1 LEFTK
6 SFDLYHRYRMIDV
19 IKEVLIIDILAI
31 TNSNLVYFALLSL
44 SE

>member
-1 LEFTK
+1 
-6 SFDLYHRYRMIDV
+6 MIDV

-44 SE
+44 HE

>member
-1 LEFTK
+1 
-6 SFDLYHRYRMIDV
+6 MIDV